1 MTASQFIHSLAI
13 CLMLVVA
20 LGCDDGR
27 PARVPVSGRVTIDG
41 QPVTSGSVSFRPPQ
55 GRPASGKLDDQ
66 GRFTLKTFEPGDGC
80 VPGKHEVTIHST
92 DLLSRTQLRWN
103 VPKKY
108 QSSSTSDIRV
118 TIDGP
123 KDDLEIQLT
132 WGGQKG
138 PVLETISVE

>member
-1 MTASQFIHSLAI
+1 
-13 CLMLVVA
+13 
-20 LGCDDGR
+20 
-27 PARVPVSGRVTIDG
+27 VPVSGRVTIDG
-41 QPVTSGSVSFRPPQ
+41 QPVTNGSVSFRPLH
-55 GRPASGKLDDQ
+55 GRPASGKLNDQ

-80 VPGKHEVTIHST
+80 IPGKHDVTIHST

-108 QSSSTSDIRV
+108 QSSSTTDITV
-118 TIDGP
+118 TVEGP

-138 PVLETISVE
+138 PELETISVE